1 MKGHR
6 FSAMTLAILILMIF
20 GAEPVRPQNVGITDY
35 KTPISRAQSFFID
48 FNSSYSMKGERI
60 NSRRG
65 NLELTYRRFYD
76 SIPFGYSIDAIG
88 SLSLEGEEKEGTKV
102 DYLSDAGFRIKKYIE
117 GDAFSS
123 LNLHQSYLKSYD
135 RPAVDLTAS
144 LGYGRFMNATALAKA
159 VRIEDLLMEEGVI
172 SGRMPRE
179 NILDLAKVI
188 DREREYREKFGPI
201 YRERWYEDMEGIIR
215 DSGKLTQEH
224 ISAIG
229 VLRMQEVLTRERI
242 TDRLYG
248 WDLSV
253 GVKQEL
259 MMPRKETKRPAPALD
274 LTVRYARPLGWR
286 IMWSEEMV
294 VNSPFGP
301 HFLDEYKVALTS
313 LFAYEIANRISLNI
327 NHLLNLNRFYP
338 EGKLALN
345 NLLNVIFIFYIEN
358 KLNLVLSEK
367 ISKPENEKIKT
378 AFAMTL
384 NYRIF

>member
-1 MKGHR
+1 
-6 FSAMTLAILILMIF
+6 
-20 GAEPVRPQNVGITDY
+20 
-35 KTPISRAQSFFID
+35 
-48 FNSSYSMKGERI
+48 
-60 NSRRG
+60 
-65 NLELTYRRFYD
+65 
-76 SIPFGYSIDAIG
+76 
-88 SLSLEGEEKEGTKV
+88 
-102 DYLSDAGFRIKKYIE
+102 
-117 GDAFSS
+117 
-123 LNLHQSYLKSYD
+123 
-135 RPAVDLTAS
+135 
-144 LGYGRFMNATALAKA
+144 
-159 VRIEDLLMEEGVI
+159 MEEGVI